1 MKKKI
6 TITFVVFVGIISVWF
21 YFFHKVNKKIPQ
33 AQRIEVC
40 ENESMLID
48 DIEFQVN
55 TTKIYD
61 YEELIRAYEKAGNL
75 EWYQRYN
82 EEYGLSFIFAEMT
95 MKNIGSEDK
104 TVNAY
109 DFVIGTLT
117 GSNGMS
123 MDLFEIAND
132 SIELMSPTIKSGE
145 EVTVILTF
153 SYVNGYINGDL
164 YKKGKMED
172 EEFELILSLYP
183 VRRSIHLNVYE

>member
-6 TITFVVFVGIISVWF
+6 IIMLVVLVGIISFWF
-21 YFFHKVNKKIPQ
+21 YFFYKVNKEIPQ

-40 ENESMLID
+40 ENEVILID

-55 TTKIYD
+55 TTTIYD

-82 EEYGLSFIFAEMT
+82 EEYGLSFIFSEMT
-95 MKNIGSEDK
+95 MKNIGGEDK
-104 TVNAY
+104 TVNVY

>member
-6 TITFVVFVGIISVWF
+6 IIMLVVLVGIISVWF
-21 YFFHKVNKKIPQ
+21 YFFYKVNKEIPQ

-40 ENESMLID
+40 ENEVILID

-55 TTKIYD
+55 TTTIYD

-82 EEYGLSFIFAEMT
+82 EEYGLSFIFSEMT
-95 MKNIGSEDK
+95 MKNIGGVDK
-104 TVNAY
+104 TVNVY

-145 EVTVILTF
+145 EVTVVLTF